1 MGYKLICTDM
11 DGTLLNDNKEI
22 SLENRIAI
30 KDAMDEGA
38 IIVLCTG
45 RLFTFAKYYAQGL
58 GVNTP
63 IIASNGAYIREQQS
77 NNILYKCPLGVE
89 NSLCVEEI
97 LKKYNIN
104 PHFNSSDTI
113 FTGKISFSSENY
125 LKLNERLKKEEQFKV
140 EVVKDWEK
148 TFFEYKEEILKC
160 IAIDLDLD
168 NIRNAKEEISN
179 LGGLVVESSFYNNFE
194 VMNKEVS
201 KGKAVKLIGDYY
213 GIKREEIICIGD
225 NENDLSMI
233 DYAGLGVA
241 MGNSIDTVKAQSD
254 FISSTNNEDGVAQVI
269 RKFVLKH

>member
-1 MGYKLICTDM
+1 MSYKLICTDM

-30 KDAMDEGA
+30 KNA
-38 IIVLCTG
+38 IDNGVVIVFCTG

-89 NSLCVEEI
+89 NSFKVVEI

-104 PHFNSSDTI
+104 PHFNSSDTV
-113 FTGKISFSSENY
+113 FTGKISFSSESY
-125 LKLNERLKKEEQFKV
+125 LKLNQSLSKEEQFKV
-140 EVVKDWEK
+140 EVVKDLEK
-148 TFFEYKEEILKC
+148 MIFEYKEEILKC
-160 IAIDLDLD
+160 IAIDMNLD
-168 NIRNAKEEISN
+168 NIKIAKEEIFN

-201 KGKAVKLIGDYY
+201 KGKAVKLLGDYY
-213 GIKREEIICIGD
+213 GIKKEEIICIGD

-233 DYAGLGVA
+233 NYAGLGVA
-241 MGNSIDTVKAQSD
+241 MGNSIDSVKAQSD

-269 RKFVLKH
+269 RKFVL